1 MLKRIVF
8 LGWLLAGYTKDEVRG
23 HIRNITFRDIQFVGD
38 RFPPSIISG
47 FNEKHLVEN
56 VQFENVTI
64 QGKRIRSLEDG
75 RFTNSH
81 SRDIDFR

>member
-1 MLKRIVF
+1 MVTLNTR
-8 LGWLLAGYTKDEVRG
+8 DEVRG
-23 HIRNITFRDIQFVGD
+23 HIRNITFRDIQFVGN

-47 FNEKHLVEN
+47 FDDNHLVEN
-56 VQFENVTI
+56 VRFENVTI

-81 SRDIDFR
+81 SRDIEFR